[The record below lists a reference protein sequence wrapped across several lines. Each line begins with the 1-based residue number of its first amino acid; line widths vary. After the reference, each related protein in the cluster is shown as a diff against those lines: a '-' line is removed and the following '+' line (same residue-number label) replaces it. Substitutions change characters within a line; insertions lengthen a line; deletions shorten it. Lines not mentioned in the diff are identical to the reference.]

1 MPKSAVM
8 IGAMVGA
15 ASVVVAVLY
24 FQPQIFDPAREP
36 YATVTVEGLK
46 GEYRVGEPVEFAVRI
61 EGYGC
66 DAGFPSVYIATTG
79 DQTVWSR
86 FGELRHFPAGVGC
99 QPAGINQ
106 VREIGEAQKYDTSE
120 QERWRTQ
127 GGVPIVMDR
136 EGTYVIHAEGGNA
149 RGSLAIGQF
158 TVR

>member
-1 MPKSAVM
+1 M
-8 IGAMVGA
+8 IGAIVGA
-15 ASVVVAVLY
+15 ASVMVAVLY

-36 YATVTVEGLK
+36 YAIVTVEGLK

-66 DAGFPSVYIATTG
+66 DRGFPSVYIATTG
-79 DQTVWSR
+79 DQAEVVVWSR
-86 FGELRHFPAGVGC
+86 FGELRHFPAGVDC
-99 QPAGINQ
+99 RPAEINQ
-106 VREIGEAQKYDTSE
+106 VREIGEAQKYNNSE

-136 EGTYVIHAEGGNA
+136 EGMYVIHVTDGNA